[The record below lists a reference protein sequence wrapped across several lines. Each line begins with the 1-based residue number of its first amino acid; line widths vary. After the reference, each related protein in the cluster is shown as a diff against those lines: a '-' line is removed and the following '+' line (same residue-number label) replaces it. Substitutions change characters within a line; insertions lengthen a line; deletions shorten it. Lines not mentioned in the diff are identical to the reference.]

1 MSDELQHNLEV
12 MTEDYY
18 TKTWCIIINDSCLMA
33 DANDKPNCKQC
44 SIAISH
50 LKRVLGAGN

>member
-1 MSDELQHNLEV
+1 MTDELQHNLDV

-18 TKTWCIIINDSCLMA
+18 TKIWCIIINDSCLMA

-50 LKRVLGAGN
+50 LKRVLEK